1 MTPLLEVLT
10 RVNDRP
16 TMLAANQASLQAQ
29 TDADW
34 LQTLLVDDIGRGVG
48 WSYDNLAAYAPN
60 LVGQW
65 VWILD
70 DDDLCI
76 CPTLVAQLRA
86 ITRNMKQPDV
96 VFVRMD
102 HGPLGVLPEPKFWG
116 RFPVQGHIGVSAY
129 IVRRDVWRAHAHAMT
144 PGCYTSDYRFIA
156 AIWESAPRVVWHDC
170 IASRVQRISHG
181 RRGDN

>member
-10 RVNDRP
+10 RCNNRP
-16 TMLAANQASLQAQ
+16 KMLENNIAGWAAQ
-29 TDADW
+29 TDQDFV
-34 LQTLLVDDIGRGVG
+34 QTFLVDDVGRGVG
-48 WSYDNLAAYAPN
+48 WSYENMAAYAPN
-60 LVGQW
+60 LVGK
-65 VWILD
+65 WIFVLD
-70 DDDLCI
+70 DDDVCI
-76 CPTLVAQLRA
+76 RPSLVAEVRQIA
-86 ITRNMKQPDV
+86 RNAKALDV
-96 VFVRMD
+96 IMVRMD